1 MAATYPRG
9 RETDAL
15 GRDFAK
21 YRFAESRSASSPPSG
36 TLGAPD
42 ARPRRGTRQ
51 QTLVRDRVTAF
62 LARPIAPAAQ
72 SNECAVDILEMRTR
86 LIDECRELRA
96 LEPDGRALGVVLVVR
111 SLERRRLDDPVE
123 LARELADPG
132 RGLLTIDLQLVFERN
147 EILWRAPRRHDL

>member
-1 MAATYPRG
+1 
-9 RETDAL
+9 
-15 GRDFAK
+15 
-21 YRFAESRSASSPPSG
+21 
-36 TLGAPD
+36 
-42 ARPRRGTRQ
+42 
-51 QTLVRDRVTAF
+51 
-62 LARPIAPAAQ
+62 
-72 SNECAVDILEMRTR
+72 MRTR